1 MVTLVLLQM
10 ERRIPPITSMGRSSV
25 SAVMSV
31 TIWWDLK
38 LGRVRQMENGLE
50 HSLHAQVNE
59 LTLFIFIFCKSLWI
73 GSFVSRVWP
82 GGPGVLVTTL
92 SLCEPFFVTSSK
104 TQSGGRHENLV
115 NTWCDPPLK
124 NPGYAPVFPFASWVN
139 PFPIAAFKTHWFKIE
154 RVR

>member
-10 ERRIPPITSMGRSSV
+10 ERRIPPITSMGLSSV

-59 LTLFIFIFCKSLWI
+59 LTLFIFIFCKSL
-73 GSFVSRVWP
+73 
-82 GGPGVLVTTL
+82 
-92 SLCEPFFVTSSK
+92 
-104 TQSGGRHENLV
+104 
-115 NTWCDPPLK
+115 
-124 NPGYAPVFPFASWVN
+124 
-139 PFPIAAFKTHWFKIE
+139 
-154 RVR
+154 

>member
-10 ERRIPPITSMGRSSV
+10 ERRIPPITSMGLSSV

-59 LTLFIFIFCKSLWI
+59 LTLFIFIFCKSLGI
-73 GSFVSRVWP
+73 GSFDSRVWP

-104 TQSGGRHENLV
+104 TQRGGRHENLV

-124 NPGYAPVFPFASWVN
+124 KSRLRSRVSICFLSQ
-139 PFPIAAFKTHWFKIE
+139 PFPNSSF
-154 RVR
+154 

>member
-10 ERRIPPITSMGRSSV
+10 ERRIPPITSMGLSSV

-59 LTLFIFIFCKSLWI
+59 LTLLY
-73 GSFVSRVWP
+73 SF
-82 GGPGVLVTTL
+82 
-92 SLCEPFFVTSSK
+92 
-104 TQSGGRHENLV
+104 
-115 NTWCDPPLK
+115 
-124 NPGYAPVFPFASWVN
+124 FAR
-139 PFPIAAFKTHWFKIE
+139 A
-154 RVR
+154 